1 MLTANDRKAIIEKY
15 ANNPHDTG
23 NSKVQ
28 IALITARINELRP
41 HFEENSKDHHSRRGL
56 LKIVSKRRSLL
67 DYLKRKDVEGYRS
80 LIADLGIRR

>member
-1 MLTANDRKAIIEKY
+1 MLTTSDRQAIIEKY
-15 ANNPHDTG
+15 GDNPSDTG
-23 NSKVQ
+23 NTKVQ
-28 IALITARINELRP
+28 VALMTARIIELRP
-41 HFEENSKDHHSRRGL
+41 HFEENAKDHHSRRGL

>member
-1 MLTANDRKAIIEKY
+1 MLTTNDRKAIVEKY
-15 ANNPHDTG
+15 GNNPHDTG

-28 IALITARINELRP
+28 IALMTARINQLRP
-41 HFEENSKDHHSRRGL
+41 HFEENAKDHHSRRGL

-80 LIADLGIRR
+80 LIAELGIRR

>member
-15 ANNPHDTG
+15 GNNPHDTG

-28 IALITARINELRP
+28 IALMTARINELRP
-41 HFEENSKDHHSRRGL
+41 HFEENAKDHHSRRGL

-80 LIADLGIRR
+80 LIAELGIRR

>member
-1 MLTANDRKAIIEKY
+1 MLTTNDRQEIIAKY
-15 ANNPHDTG
+15 GKNPQDSG

-28 IALITARINELRP
+28 IALMTARINELRP
-41 HFEENSKDHHSRRGL
+41 HFEEHSKDHHSRRGL

>member
-1 MLTANDRKAIIEKY
+1 MLTTSDRQAIIAKY
-15 ANNPHDTG
+15 GKNPQDSG

-28 IALITARINELRP
+28 IALMTARINELRP

-80 LIADLGIRR
+80 LIAELGIRR

>member
-15 ANNPHDTG
+15 GNNPHDTG

-28 IALITARINELRP
+28 IALMTARINELRP
-41 HFEENSKDHHSRRGL
+41 HFEENAKDHHSRRGL

-67 DYLKRKDVEGYRS
+67 DYLKRKDIEGYRS